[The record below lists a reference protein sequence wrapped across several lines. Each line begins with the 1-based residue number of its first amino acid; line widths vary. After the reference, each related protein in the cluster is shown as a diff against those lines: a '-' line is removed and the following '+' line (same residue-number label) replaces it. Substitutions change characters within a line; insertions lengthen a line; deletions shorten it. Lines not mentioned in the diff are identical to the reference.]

1 MNMTK
6 ILVIED
12 ERSMRESIVEVLGYE
27 GFETISAT
35 NGRTGIKLAKEHTPD
50 LILCDILMPGLNG
63 YDALTELRH
72 DPVTATIPFIFL
84 TSKTEWKDVRQ
95 GMQLG
100 ADDYLT
106 KPFDID
112 ELLSAIRSR
121 LEKQAAVSKQLEDL
135 RLNLSMLLPHELR
148 TPLNVII
155 GASSYLIS
163 RGSKQLPE
171 PDKII
176 EMQAVIYE
184 SALRLQRL
192 VENYLLYT
200 KLRLMEYEPQKRMVK
215 QWQSNNV
222 VHIENLIPSLAWYK
236 AKKVERKDDL
246 VLELVDAEI
255 RVSAESLQKIVAELL
270 DNAFKFSNAGT
281 PVRVTG
287 KIDGNRYIL
296 SIIDLGRGMT
306 AEQIACIGAYMQ
318 FEREWYEQQG
328 SGLGLIISRLLIQLD
343 GGKLTI
349 ESQVNQGTTV
359 NVMFNRKS

>member
-1 MNMTK
+1 MTK

-12 ERSMRESIVEVLGYE
+12 KQNMRESLVEVLGYE
-27 GFETISAT
+27 GFETISAA
-35 NGRTGIKLAKEHTPD
+35 NGRTGIQLAKEHVPD

-63 YDALTELRH
+63 YDTLTELRY

-112 ELLSAIRSR
+112 DLLSAIRSR

-155 GASSYLIS
+155 GASSYLMS
-163 RGSKQLPE
+163 LGLKQLPE
-171 PDKII
+171 PENII
-176 EMQAVIYE
+176 EMQTAIYE

-192 VENYLLYT
+192 IENYLLYA
-200 KLRLMEYEPQKRMVK
+200 KLRLMEYEPQKRTVK
-215 QWQSNNV
+215 QWQSDHV
-222 VHIENLIPSLAWYK
+222 VHIENVIPSLALYK

-246 VLELVDAEI
+246 GLELIDAEI
-255 RVSAESLQKIVAELL
+255 WVSAESLQKIVEELL

-281 PVRVTG
+281 PIRVTG
-287 KIDGNRYIL
+287 RIDGNRYIL
-296 SIIDLGRGMT
+296 SIIDQGRGMT
-306 AEQIACIGAYMQ
+306 PEQIASIGAYMQ
-318 FEREWYEQQG
+318 FERNWYEQQG
-328 SGLGLIISRLLIQLD
+328 SGLGLVISRLLAQLC
-343 GGKLTI
+343 GGKLTV

-359 NVMFNRKS
+359 NVTFNRKS

>member
-35 NGRTGIKLAKEHTPD
+35 NGRTGVQLAKEHTPD

-155 GASSYLIS
+155 GASSHLIS
-163 RGSKQLPE
+163 LGLKQLPE

-176 EMQAVIYE
+176 EMQAAIYE

-192 VENYLLYT
+192 IENYLLYT
-200 KLRLMEYEPQKRMVK
+200 KLRLMEYEPKKRMVK

-222 VHIENLIPSLAWYK
+222 VYIENIIPSLARYK
-236 AKKVERKDDL
+236 AEKVERKDDL
-246 VLELVDAEI
+246 VLELVDDKI